1 VWKTYHEQSSN
12 FGRVLAKDTT
22 YKSRN
27 ADGEE
32 NDKSGEN
39 AKFYHEIILI
49 EIFLK
54 INQLHDASVKG
65 IMPSSNEFVDIA
77 MGPHS

>member
-27 ADGEE
+27 AGGEE

-54 INQLHDASVKG
+54 IN
-65 IMPSSNEFVDIA
+65 
-77 MGPHS
+77 